1 MSPRLLQ
8 SWLGQV
14 EEVHPTYL
22 RVRLVDQTNPEVP
35 EAFADLKR
43 ESVRREDQE
52 HAVEGARFE
61 WRVFEQ
67 DEAGARSEVV
77 FLPMEHWSAQRLAQT
92 QAEAEQLHA
101 ELQARLQN
109 HKNND

>member
-22 RVRLVDQTNPEVP
+22 RVRLIDQTNPEVP

-43 ESVRREDQE
+43 ESVRLEDQE
-52 HAVEGARFE
+52 RAVEGARFE

-67 DEAGARSEVV
+67 NGTAARSEVV
-77 FLPMEHWSAQRLAQT
+77 FLPMEHWSAERLAQT
-92 QAEAEQLHA
+92 QAEADQLHA
-101 ELQARLQN
+101 ELQARLWDY
-109 HKNND
+109 KNND